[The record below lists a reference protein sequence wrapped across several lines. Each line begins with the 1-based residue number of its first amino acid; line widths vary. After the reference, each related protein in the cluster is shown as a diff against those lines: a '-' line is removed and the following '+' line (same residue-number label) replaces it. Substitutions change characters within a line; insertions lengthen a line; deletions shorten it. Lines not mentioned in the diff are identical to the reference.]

1 MRASRLV
8 HLLLVL
14 QVRGGLT
21 AGELATELEVS
32 VRTVY
37 RDLQALAAAGI
48 PVYGLAGPGGG
59 YRLVDGYRTRL
70 TGLTS
75 AEAEALL
82 LVDLSVP
89 LSALGLGSD
98 LLVARLKVTAALP
111 GAVRARAGELAGRVH
126 LDLPGWFEA
135 ADAPPA
141 LPLLAA
147 AVLAD
152 QQVRFRY
159 GGDGPNH
166 MRFRYGRP
174 GTAEVRIVE
183 PLGLVLKGRS
193 WYLVARR
200 GERMLTYSV
209 RRMRDLELTDRAV
222 VRPDDFDLATTWDR
236 LVAEFE
242 ATLPSVE
249 VVVRASPAALA
260 RLRSLVDPRS
270 RDQTDWGAETIEG
283 GWKQLSIRFE
293 RLEHAKIAL
302 LGLGGD
308 VEVLE
313 PSDLRETMTAEA
325 RAVARL
331 YRISSGDGMST
342 PTAAQPPDLEQPCVA
357 GTLAEPLRG
366 RVGG

>member
-1 MRASRLV
+1 
-8 HLLLVL
+8 
-14 QVRGGLT
+14 
-21 AGELATELEVS
+21 
-32 VRTVY
+32 
-37 RDLQALAAAGI
+37 
-48 PVYGLAGPGGG
+48 
-59 YRLVDGYRTRL
+59 
-70 TGLTS
+70 
-75 AEAEALL
+75 
-82 LVDLSVP
+82 
-89 LSALGLGSD
+89 
-98 LLVARLKVTAALP
+98 
-111 GAVRARAGELAGRVH
+111 
-126 LDLPGWFEA
+126 
-135 ADAPPA
+135 
-141 LPLLAA
+141 
-147 AVLAD
+147 
-152 QQVRFRY
+152 
-159 GGDGPNH
+159 
-166 MRFRYGRP
+166 
-174 GTAEVRIVE
+174 
-183 PLGLVLKGRS
+183 
-193 WYLVARR
+193 
-200 GERMLTYSV
+200 
-209 RRMRDLELTDRAV
+209 MRDLELTDRAV